1 MKKLWILLAAIFVI
15 SFSILGWIGS
25 EIFRQAPPIPRSVAS
40 SDGQVLIGEEEIQ
53 NGQNVWQA
61 MGGMESGSIW
71 GHGSYVAPDWS
82 ADYLHREAIFILN
95 EWSNQDFSNDYDNL
109 ASEQK
114 AVLRQR
120 LQDTVRKN
128 NYDEATSR
136 LTIEP
141 VRARAFEDNLKH
153 YTDIFANGRVVYAVQ
168 RNAQA
173 DPVKLRQLNSFFFW
187 TSWASATNRP
197 NNTISYTSNFPSE
210 PLVGNVP
217 TSSAIVWT
225 GVSVIL
231 LIAGIGGMVWFYA
244 GWHKEVDE
252 RDTPHVD
259 PLIDQKL
266 TPSQKATVK
275 YCFVV
280 SLLFLLHIVL
290 GIITAHYGVE
300 GGG

>member
-1 MKKLWILLAAIFVI
+1 MKKLWLIFIGIFVF
-15 SFSILGWIGS
+15 SFAVLGWVGT
-25 EIFRQAPPIPRSVAS
+25 EIFRQAPQIPREVVTT
-40 SDGQVLIGEEEIQ
+40 DGQVVIAAEEIS

-82 ADYLHREAIFILN
+82 ADYLHREALFILN
-95 EWSNQDFSNDYDNL
+95 EWSHQDFANDYDL
-109 ASEQK
+109 LPSEQK
-114 AVLRQR
+114 AILRQR
-120 LQDTVRKN
+120 LQDTIRKN
-128 NYDEATSR
+128 NYDQASGR

-153 YTDIFANGRVVYAVQ
+153 YSDIFANGKPVYAVQ

-173 DPVKLRQLNSFFFW
+173 DPAKLRQLNSFFFW
-187 TSWASATNRP
+187 TSWASSTNRP

-225 GVSVIL
+225 GVSVII

-244 GWHKEVDE
+244 GWHKETDE
-252 RDTPHVD
+252 RDTPDED
-259 PLIDQKL
+259 PIVGEKL

-275 YCFVV
+275 YFLVV
-280 SLLFLLHIVL
+280 SLLFLLQIVM
-290 GIITAHYGVE
+290 GMIT
-300 GGG
+300 